1 MLISDPVYL
10 VKDVVLDPFS
20 HVFICLCGFCFVYIR
35 TLIKLVKSSDSK
47 ATKKAANDVGIAL
60 FYHLTTFFNTET
72 KFYPPTRQ
80 FFTACIEILGQ
91 VSFLEDGAC
100 RAK

>member
-1 MLISDPVYL
+1 MDR
-10 VKDVVLDPFS
+10 FNQ
-20 HVFICLCGFCFVYIR
+20 VFICLCGFCLVNIR
-35 TLIKLVKSSDSK
+35 TLIKLAKSSDSE

-60 FYHLTTFFNTET
+60 FYHLTTFFNAET

-91 VSFLEDGAC
+91 VRSLEDGV
-100 RAK
+100 